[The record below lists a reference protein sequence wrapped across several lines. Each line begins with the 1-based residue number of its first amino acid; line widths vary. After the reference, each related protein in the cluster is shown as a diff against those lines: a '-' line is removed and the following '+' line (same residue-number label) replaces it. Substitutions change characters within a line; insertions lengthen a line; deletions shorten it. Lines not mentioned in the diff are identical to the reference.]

1 MPSGTHIFTPLLYSA
16 PEKISFSKFW
26 INQETFFQEEE
37 FILNYDSK
45 KLLVEHL
52 QWHNSFKHSHLKVQI
67 LL

>member
-52 QWHNSFKHSHLKVQI
+52 Q
-67 LL
+67 